1 MKSIKKTL
9 IFCSALFLGACTNL
23 DFGLNKQSTG
33 PVKEIKTL
41 NDSPYGD
48 ENNSKKIENQ
58 KVEKEEVV
66 KKQDFSSISK
76 KTTNESINEYLGEI
90 KTNLKT
96 ERQSVQDEVK
106 NSYIVYMG
114 ETLLIPLQN
123 ENSLKVT
130 SVPRNAISKASIS
143 NKKINFRSIYKGNYV
158 ITTYLNNELARKISI
173 LVESKYN
180 FSENEIYDIIIKNSK
195 ENNKNLE
202 NSITLYKMLYPTGK
216 YYKDVNYLLLKYGY
230 ENKNDMVI
238 NEAFVAIRNNFTS
251 FTDNEK
257 IYILKL
263 AKTLEK
269 DIVIPSSMY
278 NTTNHELKKA
288 LDNYIGNKTEPTLED
303 LKEQAVEATVE
314 LKTKLKD
321 SMSNL
326 VGELGS
332 NSKKDGFFEKIIKN
346 VSSDSK
352 QEINNLKKALSTEK
366 SGDKKS
372 EIYYNIASLY
382 AKQGNKVEATKYL
395 KLLKQEFPDSK
406 WIKKVET
413 LIK

>member
-1 MKSIKKTL
+1 MKSIKKIL

-58 KVEKEEVV
+58 KIEKEEVV

-96 ERQSVQDEVK
+96 EVQSVQDEIK
-106 NSYIVYMG
+106 NNYIVYMG
-114 ETLLIPLQN
+114 ETLVIPLQN

-180 FSENEIYDIIIKNSK
+180 FSEKEIYDIIIKNSK

-251 FTDNEK
+251 YTDNEK

-288 LDNYIGNKTEPTLED
+288 LDDYIGNKTEPTLED
-303 LKEQAVEATVE
+303 LKEQAVEATAE

-326 VGELGS
+326 VGGLGS
-332 NSKKDGFFEKIIKN
+332 NSKKEGFFEKIIKN
-346 VSSDSK
+346 VSSDPK

-372 EIYYNIASLY
+372 EIYYNIANLY

>member
-1 MKSIKKTL
+1 MKSIKKIL

-143 NKKINFRSIYKGNYV
+143 SKKINFRSIYKGNYV
-158 ITTYLNNELARKISI
+158 ITTYLNNELARKISV

-288 LDNYIGNKTEPTLED
+288 LDDYIGNKTEPTLED
-303 LKEQAVEATVE
+303 LKEQAVEATAE

-326 VGELGS
+326 VGGLGS

-346 VSSDSK
+346 VSSDPK